1 LRLYVILIKNKKNDQ
16 NPEHVVEIESD
27 QEIMHGHDNQSDT
40 QEPTD
45 NTQKPTD
52 NTQEP
57 TDNTQEPTDNTQE
70 PTYNTQEP
78 TDNTQEPT
86 VTDNA
91 QESTDNNET
100 SVNDQEAVVNE
111 NDLLLATSASVM
123 ITVSTKDDDNMDSD
137 ESDFAYEQSEQMN
150 YFFISKYATEE

>member
-1 LRLYVILIKNKKNDQ
+1 LLKNYQ

-45 NTQKPTD
+45 NTQ
-52 NTQEP
+52 EP
-57 TDNTQEPTDNTQE
+57 TD
-70 PTYNTQEP
+70 NTQEP